1 MKLTMSKAKLL
12 ANKTNKQQFIKM
24 LGDQIEINNCKV
36 HHGPGDADLLIIQKS
51 LESVTMSTTILVGD
65 DTDLL
70 ILLCYHSSLH
80 SHRVF
85 FPNRDKEE
93 HKESARVEHPG
104 CQGTAR
110 S

>member
-1 MKLTMSKAKLL
+1 MQLTMSKAKFL

-24 LGDQIEINNCKV
+24 LGDQLEMTNRKV
-36 HHGPGDADLLIIQKS
+36 HHAPGDADLLIVQKS
-51 LESVTMSTTILVGD
+51 
-65 DTDLL
+65 DTDRLV
-70 ILLCYHSSLH
+70 LLCYHSSLH
-80 SHRVF
+80 SHRVLV
-85 FPNRDKEE
+85 PTRGKEE